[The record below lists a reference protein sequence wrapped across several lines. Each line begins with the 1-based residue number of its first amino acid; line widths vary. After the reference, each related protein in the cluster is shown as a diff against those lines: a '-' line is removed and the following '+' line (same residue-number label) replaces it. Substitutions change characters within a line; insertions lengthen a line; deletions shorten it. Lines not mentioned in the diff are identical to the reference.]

1 METEEQTLSKQREAL
16 LELQQWQKE
25 ILAMESSE
33 LDEYTFGV
41 EEGTFLKDTQKKMI
55 KECLSDDYFILRNE
69 DRVILWKV
77 LKRGFYY
84 EWEREVLNWIRTDY
98 LKGKNFIK

>member
-16 LELQQWQKE
+16 LELQGWQE
-25 ILAMESSE
+25 QILAMESSE

-41 EEGTFLKDTQKKMI
+41 KEATFLKGTQKKMI
-55 KECLSDDYFILRNE
+55 RECLSDDYFILRNE
-69 DRVILWKV
+69 DRVVLRKV

-84 EWEREVLNWIRTDY
+84 EWEREVLNWIRNEY

>member
-1 METEEQTLSKQREAL
+1 METEGQTLSKQRDAL
-16 LELQQWQKE
+16 IELQGWQRE

-33 LDEYTFGV
+33 LDEYTFGM
-41 EEGTFLKDTQKKMI
+41 EERNFLKDTQKKMI

-77 LKRGFYY
+77 LKKGYYY
-84 EWEREVLNWIRTDY
+84 EWERELLNKVRKDFLKGNNWI
-98 LKGKNFIK
+98 K

>member
-84 EWEREVLNWIRTDY
+84 EWEREVLNWIRTEY